1 MRATSVIFLIVAV
14 VLVLVGIVTCTVGA
28 TLAEEQGI
36 ELFDTVADADNNLVY
51 TYNYAGE
58 GIKKIAVNIGDA
70 DVNVYGGSDADYIEL
85 INFPQ
90 GVYDLSATNL
100 TLSLVDNSSLLKIF
114 SLGQNGF
121 NFHGFRH
128 FFHSLDISDKTRTV
142 NIYLTENS
150 AVTLLDIALK
160 TGNLTVQN
168 IDRPFDLYG
177 KLEAGDVVLENISTT
192 SDVKLTLGT
201 GSVKTEDVLCRAL
214 KLEAASAEV
223 DLDTFCAEQ
232 SMEVKLTEG
241 SVTFFPSRRELNGY
255 RVKLSAP
262 AGRVSYFGESVGSSY
277 AVDSTEDE
285 TRTFLFETEKG
296 NITVE

>member
-14 VLVLVGIVTCTVGA
+14 VLVLVGIVTCTVGT
-28 TLAEEQGI
+28 TLAEDQGI
-36 ELFDTVADADNNLVY
+36 ELFDTVADADNNLIY

-128 FFHSLDISDKTRTV
+128 FFHSLDFSDKTRTV
-142 NIYLTENS
+142 NIYLTETS
-150 AVTLLDIALK
+150 AVTLLDIALGA
-160 TGNLTVQN
+160 GNLRVQN

-177 KLEAGDVVLENISTT
+177 KLETGDVFLENITTT

-201 GSVKTEDVLCRAL
+201 GSIKTEDVLCRAL
-214 KLEAASAEV
+214 KLEAAAAEV
-223 DLDTFCAEQ
+223 ELDTFCAEQ
-232 SMEVKLTEG
+232 SMDVKLTEG
-241 SVTFFPSRRELNGY
+241 NLTFFPSRRELNGY
-255 RVKLSAP
+255 QVQLEAP
-262 AGRVSYFGESVGSSY
+262 AGKISYFGESVGSSY
-277 AVDSTEDE
+277 TVDSAQDE
-285 TRTFLFETEKG
+285 SYAFLLATQKG

>member
-14 VLVLVGIVTCTVGA
+14 VLVLVGIVTCTIGA

-36 ELFDTVADADNNLVY
+36 ELFDTVADADNNLIY
-51 TYNYAGE
+51 TYSYAGE

-70 DVNVYGGSDADYIEL
+70 DVNVYGGSDSDYIEL

-90 GVYDLSATNL
+90 GVYDLTATNL

-128 FFHSLDISDKTRTV
+128 FLHSLDFSDKTRTV

-150 AVTLLDIALK
+150 AVTLLDIALG
-160 TGNLTVQN
+160 TGDLTVQN

-177 KLEAGDVVLENISTT
+177 KLEAGNVVLENITTT

-214 KLEAASAEV
+214 KLEAAVAEV
-223 DLDTFCAEQ
+223 GLDTFCAEQ
-232 SMEVKLTEG
+232 SMEVKLNEG
-241 SVTFFPSRRELNGY
+241 NLTFFPSRRELNGY
-255 RVKLSAP
+255 RVQLDAP
-262 AGRVSYFGESVGSSY
+262 AGRISYFGESVGSSY
-277 AVDSTEDE
+277 TVDSAEDDARIFSLE
-285 TRTFLFETEKG
+285 TGKG